1 MEKHLKCASLA
12 PDMPGVLLGVTSN
25 PLIVQSHFFDY
36 NRSFGSPKFIKGDR
50 NMIWHIRSDVDRR
63 SGEDR
68 RKEMYSRED
77 NFRYFSK
84 KTVERRSWKERRSNV
99 ERRAN
104 WLRVNRWCSCLWE
117 M

>member
-1 MEKHLKCASLA
+1 MIER
-12 PDMPGVLLGVTSN
+12 
-25 PLIVQSHFFDY
+25 
-36 NRSFGSPKFIKGDR
+36 NRSNI
-50 NMIWHIRSDVDRR
+50 DRR

-68 RKEMYSRED
+68 RKELYSRED

-84 KTVERRSWKERRSNV
+84 KATERRSWEERRSTV
-99 ERRAN
+99 ERGAN

>member
-1 MEKHLKCASLA
+1 MKR
-12 PDMPGVLLGVTSN
+12 
-25 PLIVQSHFFDY
+25 PLNLNMIEH
-36 NRSFGSPKFIKGDR
+36 NRSDI
-50 NMIWHIRSDVDRR
+50 DRR

-68 RKEMYSRED
+68 RKELYSRED

-84 KTVERRSWKERRSNV
+84 KAMERRSWEERRSTD

>member
-1 MEKHLKCASLA
+1 
-12 PDMPGVLLGVTSN
+12 
-25 PLIVQSHFFDY
+25 
-36 NRSFGSPKFIKGDR
+36 
-50 NMIWHIRSDVDRR
+50 MIGHTRSDIDRR

-68 RKEMYSRED
+68 RKELYSRED

-84 KTVERRSWKERRSNV
+84 KGVERRSWEERRSID

-104 WLRVNRWCSCLWE
+104 WLRVNKWCSCWWE